1 MSDLVGLKSVE
12 VLSALDSISHLFGVV
27 NFVL

>member
-1 MSDLVGLKSVE
+1 MSDLIGLKSVE
-12 VLSALDSISHLFGVV
+12 VLSALDSISHLVRVV